1 MSQKLVFATH
11 NAHKLHEIQMLLPE
25 SIQLVSLDDIGCVK
39 DIPETSDT
47 LEGNAEQKAR
57 YVFQTFQ
64 VPCFADDTGLLVD
77 ALGGEPGVRSARY
90 AGDGRNAEDNM
101 SLVLHRM
108 EGKTNRSARFITSIC
123 FIDGTSK
130 YFFEG
135 RVEGEILEGKSGN
148 QGFGY
153 DPIFRPK
160 GFVKSFAEMSMEE
173 KNSISHRARAV
184 AELVG
189 FLTEKWIIS

>member
-47 LEGNAEQKAR
+47 LEGNAEQKAW

-108 EGKTNRSARFITSIC
+108 EVNTNRSARFITSIC
-123 FIDGTSK
+123 FIDVTIK

-153 DPIFRPK
+153 DPIFRPN

>member
-1 MSQKLVFATH
+1 MSKKLVFATH
-11 NAHKLHEIQMLLPE
+11 NRHKLSELQMLLPE
-25 SIQLVSLDDIGCVK
+25 SIQLVSLDDIGCVS

-57 YVFQTFQ
+57 YVSNTFQ
-64 VPCFADDTGLLVD
+64 VPCFADDTGLLID

-90 AGDGRNAEDNM
+90 AGEGKNAEDNM
-101 SLVLHRM
+101 SLVLQRM

-123 FIDGTSK
+123 FMDGADK

-135 RVEGEILEGKSGN
+135 RVEGEILVEKSGN

-153 DPIFRPK
+153 DPIFRPN

-173 KNSISHRARAV
+173 KNNISHRARAV
-184 AELVG
+184 AELVR
-189 FLTEKWIIS
+189 FLTEKWVIS